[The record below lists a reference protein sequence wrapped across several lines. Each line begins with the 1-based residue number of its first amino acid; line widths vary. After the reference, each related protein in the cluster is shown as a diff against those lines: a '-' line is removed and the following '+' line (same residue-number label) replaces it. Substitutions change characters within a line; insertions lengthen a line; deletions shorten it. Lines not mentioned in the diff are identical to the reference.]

1 MFLSFHVKDATGTKE
16 YLQEDLSRVAKCCS
30 ELHLLINPEKTKYL
44 LIGTRQ
50 QLQNLPTDMC
60 LNFLGETIR
69 PVPSAKDLG
78 LIRDTNMSYDC
89 HITELVSSCMS
100 KLSAQ
105 INRVSKCFD
114 KETISLLV
122 SALVMNKLL
131 YCSSAW
137 SKTSAKNINKLQ
149 LVQNFACRIVTNSK
163 KFDHISPKLQ
173 ELNWLP
179 VKEHLHFRDTVL
191 MYKCINNLA
200 PPYLCNKFSK
210 RSNIHECNTR
220 NRELLQIPI
229 YNTATGQRTFH
240 YRGAKLWNDLDNNTK
255 QMPSLRSFKNKLKKD
270 MLDRLYS

>member
-1 MFLSFHVKDATGTKE
+1 MFLSFRVKDATDTKE

-100 KLSAQ
+100 KLSQ

-114 KETISLLV
+114 KETIFLLV
-122 SALVMNKLL
+122 SALVINKLL

-137 SKTSAKNINKLQ
+137 SNTSAKNINKLQ

-179 VKEHLHFRDTVL
+179 VKEHLLFRDTVL
-191 MYKCINNLA
+191 MYKCTNNLA

-210 RSNIHECNTR
+210 RSNIHECNR
-220 NRELLQIPI
+220 YRFIIYRFIIPPLAREHFII
-229 YNTATGQRTFH
+229 EG
-240 YRGAKLWNDLDNNTK
+240 
-255 QMPSLRSFKNKLKKD
+255 
-270 MLDRLYS
+270 

>member
-1 MFLSFHVKDATGTKE
+1 
-16 YLQEDLSRVAKCCS
+16 
-30 ELHLLINPEKTKYL
+30 
-44 LIGTRQ
+44 
-50 QLQNLPTDMC
+50 MC
-60 LNFLGETIR
+60 LNLLGETIR

-100 KLSAQ
+100 ELSQ

-137 SKTSAKNINKLQ
+137 SNTSAKNINKLQ

-163 KFDHISPKLQ
+163 KFDHISPKLR

-179 VKEHLHFRDTVL
+179 VKEHLLFRDTVL

-200 PPYLCNKFSK
+200 PPYLCDKFSK
-210 RSNIHECNTR
+210 RSNVHERNTR
-220 NRELLQIPI
+220 NRELLQIPM
-229 YNTATGQRTFH
+229 YNTTTGQRTFH

-255 QMPSLRSFKNKLKKD
+255 QMPSLRGFKNKLKKD

>member
-1 MFLSFHVKDATGTKE
+1 
-16 YLQEDLSRVAKCCS
+16 
-30 ELHLLINPEKTKYL
+30 
-44 LIGTRQ
+44 
-50 QLQNLPTDMC
+50 
-60 LNFLGETIR
+60 
-69 PVPSAKDLG
+69 
-78 LIRDTNMSYDC
+78 
-89 HITELVSSCMS
+89 MS
-100 KLSAQ
+100 KLSQ

-137 SKTSAKNINKLQ
+137 SNTSAKNINKLQ

-163 KFDHISPKLQ
+163 KFDYISPKLQ
-173 ELNWLP
+173 ELDWLS
-179 VKEHLHFRDTVL
+179 VKEHLLFRDTVL

-229 YNTATGQRTFH
+229 YNTTTGQRTFH
-240 YRGAKLWNDLDNNTK
+240 YRGVKLWNDLDNNTK
-255 QMPSLRSFKNKLKKD
+255 QMPSLRSFKNK
-270 MLDRLYS
+270 